1 MKKNL
6 TVPAAAVVLGLVLF
20 GIVFILDE
28 QLPAGGVGLCAGLG
42 GALIGLGGGSLF
54 LPLAMAAMKPEDR
67 REVERAE
74 RDERSIAIR
83 THAAYD
89 SWYWTLWLLW
99 VPFVIALVLGELVW
113 MVITP
118 VVLVLHCAFYMFHLY
133 RWSGR
138 WNFGGRPPGQ
148 YPVHPQSRGGAVCPP
163 LRSGAAQRHRSRPW
177 PSGHCVRGPGPAGT
191 Q

>member
-20 GIVFILDE
+20 GIVFMIGG

-89 SWYWTLWLLW
+89 SWYWTLCLLW

-118 VVLVLHCAFYMFHLY
+118 GVLVLHCAFYMFHLY
-133 RWSGR
+133 RWSKK
-138 WNFGGRPPGQ
+138 
-148 YPVHPQSRGGAVCPP
+148 
-163 LRSGAAQRHRSRPW
+163 L
-177 PSGHCVRGPGPAGT
+177 
-191 Q
+191 